1 MSWEFPPCE
10 NGEEWEIRYVP
21 WGKTLEKLDWP
32 RGHANVALLGD
43 QIGSFDEGP
52 LTTSPEQQDRPAHL
66 GWRFGI
72 GVALM
77 VGGYAAW
84 SLIPVAVMTD
94 LHPAIKSALTGLLGA
109 TPFLTKIAAV
119 ALMGRPAYNFFK
131 RSVANYVWT
140 GRADR

>member
-1 MSWEFPPCE
+1 VGDPPCF
-10 NGEEWEIRYVP
+10 
-21 WGKTLEKLDWP
+21 WGKTLEKLDWL

-43 QIGSFDEGP
+43 QRKRFAEGP
-52 LTTSPEQQDRPAHL
+52 VTASTEQPDRPAHL

-94 LHPAIKSALTGLLGA
+94 LHPVIKSGLTGLLGA

-119 ALMGRPAYNFFK
+119 ALMGRPAYNFLK

-140 GRADR
+140 GRTDR

>member
-1 MSWEFPPCE
+1 MGGSGKSAVFL
-10 NGEEWEIRYVP
+10 GE
-21 WGKTLEKLDWP
+21 KALEKLNWP
-32 RGHANVALLGD
+32 PSHANVALLGD
-43 QIGSFDEGP
+43 QTVVFGEGP
-52 LTTSPEQQDRPAHL
+52 VTANTEQQDRPAHL

-94 LHPAIKSALTGLLGA
+94 LHPVIKSGLTGLLGA

-119 ALMGRPAYNFFK
+119 ALMGRPAYNFLK

-140 GRADR
+140 GRASR